1 MARGKKTLTLE
12 EMLEKVIKSIEDTE
26 NSLKSLKDQK
36 TDLEKQIEEKE
47 LAELHA
53 LLKERNLT
61 VQDVKDKLGNE

>member
-61 VQDVKDKLGNE
+61 LQDVKDKLGNE